1 MARETKRDAA
11 SFLGTWIHRW
21 KNLNQY
27 TVTGRKDEMCILQP
41 ETSLKFLLGNCLDFE
56 EEESLL
62 QSKGRILRAKIDS
75 TPKCHCELAGERIEY
90 SWGCAKNFFRQQPLK
105 DKRKKENFHN
115 TVRKCMSEDTLS
127 WERVRKFSRKA
138 RQYILAYQALHSLE
152 ENGEQQPSTTS
163 GDAHQITP
171 MKIESLVKDF
181 KTHRC
186 ALDFDK
192 GFIKTVITKK
202 EG

>member
-1 MARETKRDAA
+1 MCEEFFPTTAIKR
-11 SFLGTWIHRW
+11 
-21 KNLNQY
+21 
-27 TVTGRKDEMCILQP
+27 
-41 ETSLKFLLGNCLDFE
+41 LK
-56 EEESLL
+56 
-62 QSKGRILRAKIDS
+62 
-75 TPKCHCELAGERIEY
+75 
-90 SWGCAKNFFRQQPLK
+90 
-105 DKRKKENFHN
+105 KKENFCN

-127 WERVRKFSRKA
+127 RERVRKFSRWA